1 MKYLAKFESFHTSM
15 SKEEM
20 IQHLC
25 NHGWERTELEM
36 MDESEIQSICSEL
49 PVEIAEGRIYDHYE
63 QKNYMF
69 FSNVEN
75 IHRMCEEIIKM
86 NEGDVDDILSEHG
99 WALDHM
105 ATSKDDIEEVY
116 SFLMT
121 HEPSGET
128 ERHLSES
135 EKWIQKAIKKPGALR
150 KKMGKVE
157 GEKITAS
164 EIRDELSKLKKKD
177 KDPDKEGLQLS
188 KTDRTKHK
196 QLVLAKTLRG
206 MK

>member
-1 MKYLAKFESFHTSM
+1 MRYLAKFESFYTSM

-20 IQHLC
+20 VQHLC
-25 NHGWERTELEM
+25 NHGWERAELEM
-36 MDESEIQSICSEL
+36 MDEMELQKICAEL
-49 PVEIAEGRIYDHYE
+49 PAEIAESRRIFDHYE
-63 QKNYMF
+63 QENYMF

-75 IHRMCEEIIKM
+75 IHRMCEEILKM

-99 WALDHM
+99 WAIDHM

-121 HEPSGET
+121 HKPSEQMD
-128 ERHLSES
+128 EAK
-135 EKWIQKAIKKPGALR
+135 KWIQKAIKRKGALR
-150 KKMGKVE
+150 KKMGKGE
-157 GEKITAS
+157 GEKISAS
-164 EIRDELSKLKKKD
+164 EIADELSKLKKKD

>member
-1 MKYLAKFESFHTSM
+1 M

-25 NHGWERTELEM
+25 NHGWERSELEM
-36 MDESEIQSICSEL
+36 MDETELQKICGGL
-49 PVEIAEGRIYDHYE
+49 PAEIAEGRIYDHYE

-75 IHRMCEEIIKM
+75 IHRMCEEILKM
-86 NEGDVDDILSEHG
+86 NEGDVDAILSEHG
-99 WALDHM
+99 WAIDHM

-121 HEPSGET
+121 HEPSEQMD
-128 ERHLSES
+128 EAK
-135 EKWIQKAIKKPGALR
+135 KWIQKAIKRKGDLR
-150 KKMGKVE
+150 KKMGKGE
-157 GEKITAS
+157 GEKISAS
-164 EIRDELSKLKKKD
+164 EINDELSKLKKKD

-188 KTDRTKHK
+188 KTDRRKHK

-206 MK
+206 LK